1 MLQLQCRSSG
11 CCSINTGAVEASV
24 AILEPLKLQLQCW
37 SRWSFSCNAVTVDI
51 IYSYNF
57 IAGAVDA
64 TVHLQCWNSGCNVA
78 NIKAVDDIVEKL
90 ELCYSINA
98 WANDILQLQCRS
110 SVCHNIN
117 AGEQWIQQL
126 KCWRAVDT
134 TVDMLESSGYN
145 SWNAGEQWIQQLKC
159 RRCLC

>member
-37 SRWSFSCNAVTVDI
+37 SRWSFSCNAGAVDI
-51 IYSYNF
+51 IYNF

-64 TVHLQCWNSGCNVA
+64 PVHLQCWNTVCTLQILELLSV
-78 NIKAVDDIVEKL
+78 DIVEKL

-98 WANDILQLQCRS
+98 WAIDILQLQCRI

-159 RRCLC
+159 RRFFC